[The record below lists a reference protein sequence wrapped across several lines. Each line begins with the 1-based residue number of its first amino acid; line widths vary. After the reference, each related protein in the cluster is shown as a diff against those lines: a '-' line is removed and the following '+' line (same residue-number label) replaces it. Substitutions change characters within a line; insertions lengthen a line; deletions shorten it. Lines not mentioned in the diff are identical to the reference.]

1 MATSNAWLSVMV
13 KSCSTIVKPR
23 NIVKCSWEDN
33 FRSLVEK
40 MDMPKE
46 TAINKIQISNN
57 EKFID
62 PVHVVPESAPLSLCD
77 QFKCMF
83 VCIHTEGA
91 EGAPVST
98 ATPVNALQLLLEK
111 AQEYSLP
118 PKIVSPHGKELR
130 KDQQLYN
137 DIVGKAI
144 TICVH
149 YSSIWWWV
157 CIAYHRYII

>member
-33 FRSLVEK
+33 FRSLLEK
-40 MDMPKE
+40 MDMPKG
-46 TAINKIQISNN
+46 TAINKIQISSN

-62 PVHVVPESAPLSLCD
+62 PVHVVPESAPLSLCN

-111 AQEYSLP
+111 AQDQIKELKTLYA
-118 PKIVSPHGKELR
+118 IVYPICFLCLSDGKSPHCKHPSNVAKKR
-130 KDQQLYN
+130 K
-137 DIVGKAI
+137 
-144 TICVH
+144 T
-149 YSSIWWWV
+149 
-157 CIAYHRYII
+157 R